1 LTAALQASTPHTPA
15 GMPTSFA
22 VFAVC
27 WIAIWIA
34 SWIFYSK
41 ASYQTK
47 KSAHPFLIVAFG
59 VIFLGFTEWVMQGK
73 LPLLFVAALIVI
85 MYLNFRNTNSVNAV
99 ARPFIRADLRV
110 QSSAQNAAR
119 HSRKV
124 CPAIKE
130 PERAFDL
137 LRAA

>member
-1 LTAALQASTPHTPA
+1 LTAALQAPTPHTPA
-15 GMPTSFA
+15 GMPTSFV

-59 VIFLGFTEWVMQGK
+59 AMFLAFTEWVMQGK

-85 MYLNFRNTNSVNAV
+85 MYLNFRNTQFCERYGATVYSHGFT
-99 ARPFIRADLRV
+99 RSKF
-110 QSSAQNAAR
+110 
-119 HSRKV
+119 
-124 CPAIKE
+124 CPKCGAPLQE
-130 PERAFDL
+130 GLPGNREA
-137 LRAA
+137 